1 MIAIWLLQEFEVE
14 TEPAVDNK
22 PAQKFTVV
30 LKWTAERK
38 LTDLQDYLDA
48 KRSEFASD
56 VINALDVVST
66 ITTTLQ
72 LLTQQMILVLL
83 VTVAR

>member
-1 MIAIWLLQEFEVE
+1 
-14 TEPAVDNK
+14 
-22 PAQKFTVV
+22 V